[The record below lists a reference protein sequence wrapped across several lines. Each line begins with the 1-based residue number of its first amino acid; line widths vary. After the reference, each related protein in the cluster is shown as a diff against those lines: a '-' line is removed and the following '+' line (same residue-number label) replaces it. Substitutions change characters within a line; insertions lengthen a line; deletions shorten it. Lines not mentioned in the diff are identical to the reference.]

1 MYSIQAIQAIL
12 NAQTLDRPLK
22 DAQIEH
28 LLLDSRQIIFAE
40 RSLFFAIKG
49 NQQDGHHFIPALY
62 QAGVRNF
69 VVTQLPDPAAFPDA
83 NFLCVDHAIAAL
95 QHLAAHHRQQFPLQ
109 VIGITGSNGKT
120 TLKEWLFQLLYPHY
134 AIIRSPRSFNSQ
146 IGVPLSVW
154 SIQAQH
160 ELGIFEAGISRAGE
174 MANLEKIIQPDLG
187 IFTML
192 GEAHNEGFASKRAK
206 LQEKLELFKQVKLLI
221 YRSDDPLVQ
230 SEVAQLPCPKLCWSM
245 AQNPQ
250 ADFFIQAPEIFLRH
264 THLEGNFKG
273 QTYRITLPFTD
284 QAAIENAIHCWA
296 VLLHLGLKPEA
307 IAEGMA
313 QLEPVAMR
321 MELLDGQ
328 NDCLIIN
335 DTYNA
340 DLSSLR
346 LGLQWM
352 RQHELGRKRSLVL
365 SEILQSGSTQVA
377 LYQKIAHLIA
387 EYQIERVIGVG
398 AATSWLQNLLSPT
411 IEQAYFPDTESLLEA
426 LPQVHFQSEVIL
438 LKGARQYHL
447 EKVAQFLSRQ
457 VHQARLE
464 VNLSALAHNLRAYQ
478 RCLRPGVKT
487 MVMVKAT
494 AYGAGSKEVARL
506 LEHLRVDYCCVA
518 YADEGVELRQAGISA
533 PIMVLNPEPGSF
545 EQMRHHR
552 LEPVVYSLEQL
563 HHLRH
568 EALPHGIHLG
578 IDSGMHRLGFDQHEL
593 PGLLDYLQAYP
604 GLQIKSIYTH
614 LAGTEDPQHDAF
626 THEQAR
632 RFAEAYEQIVGI
644 LGYRPLQH
652 MLNSNGITRFPQ
664 YQLDMVRLGIGL
676 YGIDVSQ
683 TLPEPLQVVLSFKAT
698 ISQIKEIA
706 IGETIGYGRRAQAHS
721 LMRTGTISVG
731 YADGLRRGA
740 GNGAFQVRVRGK
752 KAPILGSVCMDM
764 TMIDLTHI
772 PEAQAGDTV
781 EIFGQN
787 PTVNELAQVL
797 GTIPYE
803 VFTGISPR
811 VKRVYLQE

>member
-12 NAQTLDRPLK
+12 QAQTLDRPLK

-49 NQQDGHHFIPALY
+49 TQQDGHQFIPVVY

-69 VVTQLPDPAAFPDA
+69 IVTQLPNPDAFPDA
-83 NFLCVDHAIAAL
+83 NFLRVENVISAL
-95 QHLAAHHRQQFPLQ
+95 QSLAAHHRQQFPLQ

-120 TLKEWLFQLLYPHY
+120 TVKEWLFQLLYPHY

-146 IGVPLSVW
+146 IGAPLSVW
-154 SIQAQH
+154 GIQGQH
-160 ELGIFEAGISRAGE
+160 ELGIFEAGVSKAGE
-174 MANLEKIIQPDLG
+174 MAHLAKIIQPDLG

-192 GEAHNEGFASKRAK
+192 GEAHSEGFSSMRAK
-206 LQEKLELFKQVKLLI
+206 LKEKLQLFSNVKLLI
-221 YRSDDPLVQ
+221 YCCDDPLVQ
-230 SEVAQLPCPKLCWSM
+230 NEIAQLTCKKLSWSI
-245 AQNPQ
+245 AQHAE
-250 ADFFIQAPEIFLRH
+250 ADFFIQKPETFLSH
-264 THLEGNFKG
+264 THLEGHYKQ
-273 QTYRITLPFTD
+273 QTHRITVPFTD
-284 QAAIENAIHCWA
+284 QASIENAIHCW
-296 VLLHLGLKPEA
+296 VVMLHLGLKAEE
-307 IAEGMA
+307 IAAGMA

-328 NDCLIIN
+328 NNCLIIN

-352 RQHELGRKRSLVL
+352 RQHEQGRKRSLIL
-365 SEILQSGSTQVA
+365 SEILQSGSSQQA
-377 LYQKIAHLIA
+377 LYQKISHLIA
-387 EYQIERVIGVG
+387 EYQVERVIGVG
-398 AATSWLQNLLSPT
+398 AATMLLKGMLPET
-411 IEQAYFPDTESLLEA
+411 VEQAYFESTEALLEA
-426 LPQVHFQSEVIL
+426 LPHLNFQSEVIL
-438 LKGARQYHL
+438 LKGARPYHL
-447 EKVAQFLSRQ
+447 EKAAQVLSRQ
-457 VHQARLE
+457 VHLARLE

-506 LEHLRVDYCCVA
+506 LEYLRVDYCCVA
-518 YADEGVELRQAGISA
+518 YPDEGVELRQAGISA

-545 EQMRHHR
+545 EQMRRHR

-563 HHLRH
+563 RNFRP
-568 EALPHGIHLG
+568 ETLPQGIHLG

-593 PGLLDYLQAYP
+593 PSLLDYLKQHPA
-604 GLQIKSIYTH
+604 LLIKSVYTH

-632 RFAEAYEQIVGI
+632 RFREAALQITTV
-644 LGYRPLQH
+644 LGYQPLQH
-652 MLNSNGITRFPQ
+652 ILNSNGITRFPQ

-698 ISQIKEIA
+698 ISQIKEVSA
-706 IGETIGYGRRAQAHS
+706 GETIGYGRRAQAHS
-721 LMRTGTISVG
+721 LMRTGTISIG

-740 GNGAFQVRVRGK
+740 GNGAFQVQVRGK

-772 PEAQAGDTV
+772 PEAQTGDTV

-787 PTVNELAQVL
+787 PAVNELAQVL

-811 VKRVYLQE
+811 VKRIYLQE